1 MPDSPRIE
9 NSPDSVFLDL
19 PGDTLTWSKI
29 DPERRVGLLS
39 GRDTSPH
46 VFTTA
51 IVAMLLMAIVY
62 GLAFLLRGY
71 LNSFVPPTIESTGSS
86 DLASPLY
93 GDLLWTLLTGYS
105 RIPVAIFAIGSWAW
119 SILLL
124 KWLKIRAQRVA
135 LDFDVLPP
143 EPEFRL
149 TPDTVDPVI
158 DHVESRIVDSGRFLF
173 LDRVIS
179 VLRNVRNVG
188 RVSDIDEM
196 FASAA
201 DADEARMESSY
212 TIIRGFIWA
221 VPVLGFIGTILGLT
235 EAISQFGIVLASG
248 DGVTSTDTAELG
260 KVIAGLDTAFVTTG
274 EGLVVALLLQLAM
287 AGVRRADE
295 VLLDDIRKTC
305 TRKVMS
311 RVRIKADP

>member
-1 MPDSPRIE
+1 MSDS
-9 NSPDSVFLDL
+9 SPSKTSADTVFLDL
-19 PGDTLTWSKI
+19 PSDALAWSKI
-29 DPERRVGLLS
+29 DPERRIGLPS

-51 IVAMLLMAIVY
+51 IMAMLLMAMIY
-62 GLAFLLRGY
+62 GVAFLMRGY
-71 LNSFVPPTIESTGSS
+71 LNSFVPSSVESADSS
-86 DLASPLY
+86 ELTSPLY
-93 GDLLWTLLTGYS
+93 GDLLWTLLSGYS
-105 RIPVAIFAIGSWAW
+105 RIPVAIFAIGSWAA

-135 LDFDVLPP
+135 LNFDVLPP
-143 EPEFRL
+143 EPDFRL

-158 DHVESRIVDSGRFLF
+158 DHVESTVGDSGRFLF

-235 EAISQFGIVLASG
+235 EAISQFGVVLASG
-248 DGVTSTDTAELG
+248 NGVANTDTAELG
-260 KVIAGLDTAFVTTG
+260 RVIAGLDTAFVTTG

-287 AGVRRADE
+287 ASIRRADE

-305 TRKVMS
+305 TKKVMS
-311 RVRIKADP
+311 RVRIKVEP

>member
-29 DPERRVGLLS
+29 DPERRVGLPS

-51 IVAMLLMAIVY
+51 IVAMLIMAIVY

-105 RIPVAIFAIGSWAW
+105 RIPVAIFAIGSWAS

-135 LDFDVLPP
+135 LDFDALPP

-158 DHVESRIVDSGRFLF
+158 DHVESRVVDSGRFLF

>member
-29 DPERRVGLLS
+29 DPERRVGLPS

-158 DHVESRIVDSGRFLF
+158 DHVESRVVDSGRFLF

>member
-1 MPDSPRIE
+1 MSDS
-9 NSPDSVFLDL
+9 SPSKTSADTVFLDL
-19 PGDTLTWSKI
+19 PSDALAWSKI
-29 DPERRVGLLS
+29 DPERRIGLPS

-51 IVAMLLMAIVY
+51 IMAMLLMAMVY
-62 GLAFLLRGY
+62 GVAFLMRGY
-71 LNSFVPPTIESTGSS
+71 LNSFDPSSFESTDSS
-86 DLASPLY
+86 ELTSPLY

-105 RIPVAIFAIGSWAW
+105 RIPVAIFAIGSWAA

-124 KWLKIRAQRVA
+124 KSLKIRAQRVA
-135 LDFDVLPP
+135 LNFDVLPP
-143 EPEFRL
+143 EPDFRL

-158 DHVESRIVDSGRFLF
+158 DHVESTVADSGRFLF

-235 EAISQFGIVLASG
+235 EAISQFGVVLASG
-248 DGVTSTDTAELG
+248 NGVANTDTAELG
-260 KVIAGLDTAFVTTG
+260 RVIAGLDTAFVTTG

-287 AGVRRADE
+287 ASIRRADE

-305 TRKVMS
+305 TKKVMS
-311 RVRIKADP
+311 RVRIKVDS

>member
-1 MPDSPRIE
+1 MPDLSQSEESAERA
-9 NSPDSVFLDL
+9 FLDL
-19 PGDTLTWSKI
+19 PEDVTAWSKI
-29 DPERRVGLLS
+29 DPERRVGLPS

-46 VFTTA
+46 VFTTTITA
-51 IVAMLLMAIVY
+51 ALFMAVIY

-71 LNSFVPPTIESTGSS
+71 LDSFDP
-86 DLASPLY
+86 DASY
-93 GDLLWTLLTGYS
+93 GDFIWTLLAGYFG
-105 RIPVAIFAIGSWAW
+105 IPIAIFGLGSWAC

-124 KWLKIRAQRVA
+124 KWLKIRAQRRA
-135 LDFDVLPP
+135 LSFDILPIDP
-143 EPEFRL
+143 DFRL
-149 TPDTVDPVI
+149 TPETVDPVI
-158 DHVESRIVDSGRFLF
+158 DHVESTIIDSSRFLF
-173 LDRVIS
+173 VDRVVS

-212 TIIRGFIWA
+212 TIMRGFIWA

-248 DGVTSTDTAELG
+248 GGVSNTDTTELG

-274 EGLVVALLLQLAM
+274 EGLVVALLLQLLM

-311 RVRIKADP
+311 RVRIKVDS

>member
-1 MPDSPRIE
+1 MSDS
-9 NSPDSVFLDL
+9 SPSKTSADTVFLDL
-19 PGDTLTWSKI
+19 PSDALAWSKI
-29 DPERRVGLLS
+29 DPERRIGLPS

-51 IVAMLLMAIVY
+51 IMAMLLMAMVY
-62 GLAFLLRGY
+62 GVAFLMRGY
-71 LNSFVPPTIESTGSS
+71 LNSFVPSSVESADSS
-86 DLASPLY
+86 ELTSPFY

-105 RIPVAIFAIGSWAW
+105 RIPVAIFAIGSWAA

-124 KWLKIRAQRVA
+124 KSLKIRAQRVA
-135 LDFDVLPP
+135 LNFDVLPP
-143 EPEFRL
+143 EPDFRL

-158 DHVESRIVDSGRFLF
+158 DHVESTVGDSGRFLF

-201 DADEARMESSY
+201 DADESRMESSY

-235 EAISQFGIVLASG
+235 EAISQFGVVLASG
-248 DGVTSTDTAELG
+248 NGVANTDTAELG
-260 KVIAGLDTAFVTTG
+260 RVIAGLDTAFVTTG

-287 AGVRRADE
+287 ASIRRADE

-305 TRKVMS
+305 TKKVMS
-311 RVRIKADP
+311 RVRIKVDS